1 MVEDDKPKSDVDIPV
16 EDHIEELL
24 ARLLIVCSIGISV
37 ALISLPVSDLII
49 DILWNIHIPSSQIN
63 RPRIYS
69 PFALIFTR
77 FKLIFLISLLITLPI
92 LIYQSYKFMS
102 IGLYKNEEYYF
113 KQVSGLSVI
122 LSFISL
128 LVSNLILIPFLFE
141 QFNNYS
147 DTAADIAYGLQ
158 DTIGL
163 MLIIMI
169 YLVLVFHIPILMV
182 LAINLDLVD
191 HNWIRSRRIVFWILF
206 FTVSFISSP
215 DPTGMIPV
223 LIGII
228 MIILFEITLF
238 VIKWYEN

>member
-1 MVEDDKPKSDVDIPV
+1 MAKDNKPESDIDIPV

-24 ARLLIVCSIGISV
+24 ARLLIVSSIGISV
-37 ALISLPVSDLII
+37 ALITLPISDLII
-49 DILWNIHIPSSQIN
+49 DILWNIHIPNPQMN

-102 IGLYKNEEYYF
+102 IGLYKNEEFYF
-113 KQVSGLSVI
+113 KQVSGLSIV
-122 LSFISL
+122 LSVISL
-128 LVSNLILIPFLFE
+128 LVSNLLLIPFLFE

-163 MLIIMI
+163 MLTIMI

-182 LAINLDLVD
+182 LAINLNLVD
-191 HNWIRSRRIVFWILF
+191 STWIRDRRIVFWILF
-206 FTVSFISSP
+206 FSVSFISSP

-228 MIILFEITLF
+228 MVVLFEVTLF
-238 VIKWYEN
+238 IIDRSEN